1 MTIKDPELEVLTLQ
15 TLKVD
20 SYAQRSYDDRWAKE
34 LHDKWDD
41 DKVGVFRVSRRTGG
55 DLYVMDGQHRMG
67 ALRMFPDLDESDGE
81 VLALVYEG
89 LTLRQEAELYLAFNS
104 KTRKA
109 NPVDT
114 FRLERVAEEAEA
126 VNIQVVLDRHG
137 LIVQMGNGAN
147 QVAAVA
153 ALRWVYRLGGTDLLD
168 RTFTVIEKSW
178 GVRDRWARD
187 GNILRAVG
195 WVLHKIPHIDQ
206 GSLEDK
212 LGKSGRPGQ
221 LIGQARTYRM
231 ATKRSLWLETAHQI
245 VAIYN
250 HSRRSR
256 SVSL

>member
-1 MTIKDPELEVLTLQ
+1 MPISDPELEVLDLDA
-15 TLKVD
+15 LKVD
-20 SYAQRSYDDRWAKE
+20 AYAQRGYDNKWAKE
-34 LHDKWDD
+34 LHDNWDD
-41 DKVGVFRVSRRTGG
+41 DKVGVFRVSRRTDGG
-55 DLYVMDGQHRMG
+55 LYLMDGQHRTG
-67 ALRMFPDLDESDGE
+67 ALRMFSELTEDERQ
-81 VLALVYEG
+81 VLGLVYEG
-89 LTLRQEAELYLAFNS
+89 LTIQQEAELYLAFNS

-114 FRLERVAEEAEA
+114 FRLERVAEEPEA
-126 VNIQVVLDRHG
+126 VNIQLVLDKHG
-137 LIVQMGNGAN
+137 LIVQMGTGAH

-153 ALRWVYRLGGTDLLD
+153 ALRWVYRLGGVDLLD

-178 GVRDRWARD
+178 GVQDRWARD
-187 GNILRAVG
+187 GNILRAIG
-195 WVLHKIPHIDQ
+195 WVLHKIPYLDQ

-221 LIGQARTYRM
+221 LLGQARTYRM
-231 ATKRSLWLETAHQI
+231 ATKRSLWLETAHQV